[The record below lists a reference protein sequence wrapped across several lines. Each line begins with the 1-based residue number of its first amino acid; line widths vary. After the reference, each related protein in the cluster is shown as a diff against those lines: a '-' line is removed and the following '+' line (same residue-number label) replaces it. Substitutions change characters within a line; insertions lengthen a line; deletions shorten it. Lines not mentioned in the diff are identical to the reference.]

1 MSSPLPAPGSA
12 PVVPGPSLRW
22 VVLLTVLFFGA
33 TGGAWAWYHVAPK
46 RFAVSYRFAATNA
59 VSGWTFRPEP
69 VAEQAV
75 EILATTNLFN
85 GTFYTERGERVTV
98 FMGTWDANN
107 PKQLS
112 VVGHTPDVCWVGAGW
127 KPVVAGHP
135 EKLPLRYG
143 TNTIPFEARTFLTPD
158 GRSRE
163 LTVWCT
169 LVSGQL
175 FEETARF
182 ELKDEKAG
190 ASRLELRDSGARHT
204 VKSKFLKAVGDR
216 IPGDGTK
223 QFVRFSTSAGSDWSA
238 SYALLGR
245 FGERWLQLEAAPSDI
260 TAPGQ

>member
-1 MSSPLPAPGSA
+1 MI
-12 PVVPGPSLRW
+12 
-22 VVLLTVLFFGA
+22 LLALLFAGA
-33 TGGAWAWYHVAPK
+33 TGGAWSWYHVAPK
-46 RFAVSYRFAATNA
+46 QVAISYRFAVTNA
-59 VSGWTFRPEP
+59 VPGWTFRPEP

-98 FMGTWDANN
+98 FMGTWDADN

-127 KPVVAGHP
+127 KPVGAGHP
-135 EKLPLRYG
+135 DKLPLRYG

-182 ELKDEKAG
+182 ELTEETAG
-190 ASRLELRDSGARHT
+190 KSAEELKTLGARHT
-204 VKSKFLKAVGDR
+204 LKSKFMKAVGER
-216 IPGDGTK
+216 IPGNGTK

-245 FGERWLQLEAAPSDI
+245 FGERWLQLEVSRPGAA
-260 TAPGQ
+260 AAGL

>member
-1 MSSPLPAPGSA
+1 MI
-12 PVVPGPSLRW
+12 
-22 VVLLTVLFFGA
+22 LLGLLFAGA
-33 TGGAWAWYHVAPK
+33 TGGAWSWYHVAPK
-46 RFAVSYRFAATNA
+46 QVAISYRFAVTNA
-59 VSGWTFRPEP
+59 VPGWTFRPEP

-98 FMGTWDANN
+98 FMGTWDADN

-127 KPVVAGHP
+127 KPVGAGHP
-135 EKLPLRYG
+135 DKLPLRFG

-182 ELKDEKAG
+182 ELTEETAG
-190 ASRLELRDSGARHT
+190 KSAEELKTLGARHT
-204 VKSKFLKAVGDR
+204 LKSKFMKAVGER
-216 IPGDGTK
+216 IPGNGTK

-245 FGERWLQLEAAPSDI
+245 FGERWLQLEVSRPGAA
-260 TAPGQ
+260 AAGL

>member
-1 MSSPLPAPGSA
+1 
-12 PVVPGPSLRW
+12 VI
-22 VVLLTVLFFGA
+22 LLALLFAGA
-33 TGGAWAWYHVAPK
+33 TGGAWSWYHVAPK
-46 RFAVSYRFAATNA
+46 QVAISYRFAVTNA
-59 VSGWTFRPEP
+59 VPGWTFRPEP

-85 GTFYTERGERVTV
+85 GTFFTERGERVTV
-98 FMGTWDANN
+98 FMGTWDADN

-127 KPVVAGHP
+127 KPVGAGHP
-135 EKLPLRYG
+135 DKLPLRYG

-169 LVSGQL
+169 RVSGQL

-182 ELKDEKAG
+182 ELTEETAG
-190 ASRLELRDSGARHT
+190 KSAEELKTLGARHT
-204 VKSKFLKAVGDR
+204 LKSKFMKAVGER
-216 IPGDGTK
+216 IPGNGTK

-245 FGERWLQLEAAPSDI
+245 FGERWLQLEVSRPGAA
-260 TAPGQ
+260 AAGL

>member
-1 MSSPLPAPGSA
+1 MSSPLPAPDSA
-12 PVVPGPSLRW
+12 PLASGSSVRW

-46 RFAVSYRFAATNA
+46 RFAVSYRFEATNA
-59 VSGWTFRPEP
+59 MSGWTFRPESL
-69 VAEQAV
+69 ADQAV

-107 PKQLS
+107 PQQLS
-112 VVGHTPDVCWVGAGW
+112 VVAHTPEICWVGAGW
-127 KPVVAGHP
+127 KAVAAGHP

-169 LVSGQL
+169 LVSGQVY
-175 FEETARF
+175 EEAPREVQGSKPSSSNRN
-182 ELKDEKAG
+182 ELQA
-190 ASRLELRDSGARHT
+190 SGARRNL
-204 VKSKFLKAVGDR
+204 KSKFLKAVGER

-245 FGERWLQLEAAPSDI
+245 FGERWLQLEAAPSGT
-260 TAPGQ
+260 TAPGH

>member
-1 MSSPLPAPGSA
+1 MI
-12 PVVPGPSLRW
+12 
-22 VVLLTVLFFGA
+22 LLALLFAGA
-33 TGGAWAWYHVAPK
+33 TGGAWSWYHVAPK
-46 RFAVSYRFAATNA
+46 QVAISYRFAVTNA
-59 VSGWTFRPEP
+59 VPGWTFRPEP

-85 GTFYTERGERVTV
+85 GTFFTERGERVTV
-98 FMGTWDANN
+98 FMGTWDADN

-127 KPVVAGHP
+127 KPVGAGHP
-135 EKLPLRYG
+135 DKLPLRYG

-182 ELKDEKAG
+182 ELTEETAG
-190 ASRLELRDSGARHT
+190 KSAEELKTLGARHT
-204 VKSKFLKAVGDR
+204 LKSKFMKAVGER
-216 IPGDGTK
+216 IPGNGTK

-245 FGERWLQLEAAPSDI
+245 FGERWLQLEVSHPGAAADLH
-260 TAPGQ
+260 

>member
-1 MSSPLPAPGSA
+1 MI
-12 PVVPGPSLRW
+12 
-22 VVLLTVLFFGA
+22 LLALLFAGA
-33 TGGAWAWYHVAPK
+33 TGGAWSWYHVAPK
-46 RFAVSYRFAATNA
+46 QVAISYRFAVTNA
-59 VSGWTFRPEP
+59 VPGWTFRPEP

-85 GTFYTERGERVTV
+85 GTFFTERGERVTV
-98 FMGTWDANN
+98 FMGTWDADN

-127 KPVVAGHP
+127 KPVGAGHP
-135 EKLPLRYG
+135 DKLPLRYG

-182 ELKDEKAG
+182 ELTEETAG
-190 ASRLELRDSGARHT
+190 KSAEELKTLGARHT
-204 VKSKFLKAVGDR
+204 LKSKFMKAVGER
-216 IPGDGTK
+216 IPGNGTK

-245 FGERWLQLEAAPSDI
+245 FGERWLQLEVSRPGAA
-260 TAPGQ
+260 AAGL